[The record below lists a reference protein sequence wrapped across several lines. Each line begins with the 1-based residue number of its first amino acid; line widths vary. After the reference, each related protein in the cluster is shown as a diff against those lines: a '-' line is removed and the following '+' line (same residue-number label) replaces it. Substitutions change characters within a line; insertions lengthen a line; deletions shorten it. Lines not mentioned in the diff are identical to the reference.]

1 MARKTI
7 SGTEY
12 LEDSKGG
19 LVPVSAIKPIDLK
32 REDVVTSIIADTLK
46 ERDRLIEF
54 KREVWVR
61 VQEFLSESAKDSG
74 ARKFGGA
81 KGNVT
86 LTSFDGKYKV
96 VIAVNDTIRFNEKL
110 QIAKQ
115 LIDKC
120 ISNWSEGANEN
131 LRVIVS
137 DAFNVGKSGL
147 VSTSRVLGLRR
158 LKIQDPS
165 WKKAMD
171 AITES
176 LQVECSKTYMRFYE
190 RQADNT
196 TYKQIPLDVANL

>member
-1 MARKTI
+1 MANTK
-7 SGTEY
+7 EF
-12 LEDSKGG
+12 LEDAQGR

-32 REDVVTSIIADTLK
+32 RHEAVTSIMTDTFK

-54 KREVWVR
+54 KKSIWLR
-61 VQEFLSESAKDSG
+61 VQDFLAESAKDSG
-74 ARKFGGA
+74 AKKYGGA

-86 LTSFDGKYKV
+86 LTSFDGKFKV
-96 VIAVNDTIRFNEKL
+96 MVAVNDTIQFNEKL
-110 QIAKQ
+110 QVAKQ

-120 ISNWSEGANEN
+120 IASWSEGANEN
-131 LRVIVS
+131 LRAIVD

-158 LKIQDPS
+158 LNIKDPT

-176 LQVECSKTYMRFYE
+176 MQVASSKTYMRFYE
-190 RQADNT
+190 RQSDGS
-196 TYKQIPLDVANL
+196 YKQIPLDVANL

>member
-1 MARKTI
+1 MAKKI
-7 SGTEY
+7 VDGKEF
-12 LEDSKGG
+12 LEDGNGG
-19 LVPVSAIKPIDLK
+19 LIPVSAIKPIDLK
-32 REDVVTSIIADTLK
+32 RHEAVTSIMADTFK

-54 KREVWVR
+54 KKSIWLR
-61 VQEFLSESAKDSG
+61 VQDFLAESAKDSG

-96 VIAVNDTIRFNEKL
+96 MVAVNDTIQFNEKW
-110 QIAKQ
+110 QVAKQ

-120 ISNWSEGANEN
+120 IASWSEGANEN
-131 LRVIVS
+131 LRAIVD

-158 LKIQDPS
+158 LNIKDPT

-176 LQVECSKTYMRFYE
+176 MQVASSKTYMRFYE
-190 RQADNT
+190 RQSDGS
-196 TYKQIPLDVANL
+196 YKQIPLDVANL

>member
-1 MARKTI
+1 MANTK
-7 SGTEY
+7 EF
-12 LEDSKGG
+12 LEDAQGG

-32 REDVVTSIIADTLK
+32 RHEAVTSIMADTFK

-54 KREVWVR
+54 KKSIWLR
-61 VQEFLSESAKDSG
+61 VQDFLAESAKDSG
-74 ARKFGGA
+74 AKKYGGA

-96 VIAVNDTIRFNEKL
+96 MVAVNDTIQFNEKL
-110 QIAKQ
+110 QVAKQ

-120 ISNWSEGANEN
+120 IASWSEGANEN
-131 LRVIVS
+131 LRAIVD

-158 LKIQDPS
+158 LNIKDPT

-176 LQVECSKTYMRFYE
+176 MQVASSKTYMRFYE
-190 RQADNT
+190 RQSDGS
-196 TYKQIPLDVANL
+196 YKQIPLDVANL

>member
-1 MARKTI
+1 MAKE
-7 SGTEY
+7 SKEY
-12 LEDSKGG
+12 LEDAQGR
-19 LVPVSAIKPIDLK
+19 LTPVSAIKPFDMK
-32 REDVVTSIIADTLK
+32 RHDTVTSIMKDTFA

-54 KREVWVR
+54 KRSIWVR

-74 ARKFGGA
+74 SRKFGGA

-96 VIAVNDTIRFNEKL
+96 IVAVNDTILFNEKL
-110 QIAKQ
+110 QVAKQ

-120 ISNWSEGANEN
+120 IANWSEGANEN
-131 LRVIVS
+131 LRAIVD

-158 LKIQDPS
+158 LNIKDAT

-171 AITES
+171 AISES
-176 LQVECSKTYMRFYE
+176 MQVASSKTYMRFYE
-190 RQADNT
+190 RVQDGS
-196 TYKQIPLDVANL
+196 YKQIPLDVAAL

>member
-1 MARKTI
+1 MAKKI
-7 SGTEY
+7 VDGKEF
-12 LEDSKGG
+12 LEDGNGG
-19 LVPVSAIKPIDLK
+19 LIPVSAIKPIDLK
-32 REDVVTSIIADTLK
+32 RHEAVTSIMADTFK

-54 KREVWVR
+54 KKSIWLR
-61 VQEFLSESAKDSG
+61 VQDFLAESAKDSG

-96 VIAVNDTIRFNEKL
+96 MVAVNDTIQFNEKL
-110 QIAKQ
+110 QVAKQ

-120 ISNWSEGANEN
+120 IASWSEGANEN
-131 LRVIVS
+131 LRAIVD

-158 LKIQDPS
+158 LNIKDPT

-176 LQVECSKTYMRFYE
+176 MQVASSKTYMRFYE
-190 RQADNT
+190 RQSDGS
-196 TYKQIPLDVANL
+196 YKQIPLDVANL

>member
-1 MARKTI
+1 MAKKI
-7 SGTEY
+7 VDGVEF
-12 LEDSKGG
+12 LEDGNGG

-32 REDVVTSIIADTLK
+32 RHEAVTSIMSDTFK
-46 ERDRLIEF
+46 ERDRLVEF
-54 KREVWVR
+54 KKSIWIR
-61 VQEFLSESAKDSG
+61 VQDFLSESAKNSG

-86 LTSFDGKYKV
+86 LTSFDSKYKV
-96 VIAVNDTIRFNEKL
+96 MVAVNDTIQFNEKL
-110 QIAKQ
+110 QVAKQ

-120 ISNWSEGANEN
+120 IANWSKGANEN
-131 LRVIVS
+131 LRAIVD

-158 LKIQDPS
+158 LDIKDTT

-176 LQVECSKTYMRFYE
+176 MQVASSKTYMRFYE
-190 RQADNT
+190 RQEDGS
-196 TYKQIPLDVANL
+196 YKQIPLDVANL

>member
-1 MARKTI
+1 MANTK
-7 SGTEY
+7 EF
-12 LEDSKGG
+12 LEDAQGR
-19 LVPVSAIKPIDLK
+19 LVPVATIKPIDLK
-32 REDVVTSIIADTLK
+32 RHEAVTSIMADTFK

-54 KREVWVR
+54 KKSIWLR
-61 VQEFLSESAKDSG
+61 VQDFLAESAKDSG

-96 VIAVNDTIRFNEKL
+96 MVAVNDTIQFNEKL
-110 QIAKQ
+110 QVAKQ

-120 ISNWSEGANEN
+120 IASWSEGANEN
-131 LRVIVS
+131 LRAIVD

-158 LKIQDPS
+158 LNIKDPT

-176 LQVECSKTYMRFYE
+176 MQVASSKTYMRFYE
-190 RQADNT
+190 RQSDGS
-196 TYKQIPLDVANL
+196 YKQIPLDVANL

>member
-1 MARKTI
+1 MANTK
-7 SGTEY
+7 EF
-12 LEDSKGG
+12 LEDAQGR

-32 REDVVTSIIADTLK
+32 RHEAVTSIMADTFK

-54 KREVWVR
+54 KKSIWLR
-61 VQEFLSESAKDSG
+61 VQDFLAESAKDSG
-74 ARKFGGA
+74 AKKYGGA

-86 LTSFDGKYKV
+86 LTSFDGKFKV
-96 VIAVNDTIRFNEKL
+96 MVAVNDTIQFNEKL
-110 QIAKQ
+110 QVAKQ

-120 ISNWSEGANEN
+120 IASWSEGANEN
-131 LRVIVS
+131 LRAIVD

-158 LKIQDPS
+158 LNIKDAT

-176 LQVECSKTYMRFYE
+176 MQVASSKTYMRFYE
-190 RQADNT
+190 RQSDGS
-196 TYKQIPLDVANL
+196 YKQIPLDVANL

>member
-1 MARKTI
+1 MANTKDF
-7 SGTEY
+7 
-12 LEDSKGG
+12 LEDAQGR

-32 REDVVTSIIADTLK
+32 RHEAVSAIMAETFK

-54 KREVWVR
+54 KKSIWLR
-61 VQEFLSESAKDSG
+61 VQDFLAESAKDSG
-74 ARKFGGA
+74 AKKYGGA

-86 LTSFDGKYKV
+86 LTSFDGKFKV
-96 VIAVNDTIRFNEKL
+96 MVAVNDTIQFNEKL
-110 QIAKQ
+110 QVAKQ

-120 ISNWSEGANEN
+120 IASWSEGANEN
-131 LRVIVS
+131 LRAIVD

-158 LKIQDPS
+158 LNIKDPT

-176 LQVECSKTYMRFYE
+176 MQVASSKTYMRFYE
-190 RQADNT
+190 RQEDGS
-196 TYKQIPLDVANL
+196 YKKIPLDVANL